1 MDILFEDLNFE
12 ILHAER
18 DLSFFKCNNED
29 LYEFVTEAAL
39 SSQLKRLSVT
49 RLALYEDQV
58 VGFFTLVNDCIEARA
73 INELD
78 GDPGYPYTKYPA
90 IKIARLATHD
100 DFRHRDIGTNML
112 LKILIIMRR
121 VSEYVGCRI
130 ITVDSKPESVGF
142 YQKFGFK
149 IASRHYVDTV
159 PMYKDYPFE
168 ESDLINRPLSQFQD

>member
-12 ILHAER
+12 ILHSDR

-49 RLALYEDQV
+49 RLTIYEDQV

-73 INELD
+73 IDESD

-100 DFRHRDIGTNML
+100 DFRNRDIGTNML

-121 VSEYVGCRI
+121 VSEYVGCQDYNCRFKTRI
-130 ITVDSKPESVGF
+130 CWILPE
-142 YQKFGFK
+142 
-149 IASRHYVDTV
+149 IR
-159 PMYKDYPFE
+159 
-168 ESDLINRPLSQFQD
+168 I